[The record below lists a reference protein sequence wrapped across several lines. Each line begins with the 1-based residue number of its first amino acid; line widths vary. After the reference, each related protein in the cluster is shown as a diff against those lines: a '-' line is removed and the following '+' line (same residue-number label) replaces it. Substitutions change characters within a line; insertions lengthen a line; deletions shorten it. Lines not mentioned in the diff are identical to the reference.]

1 MSRLENRQRQLIFA
15 IYFKR
20 FMMANNRHT
29 FSSYELIA
37 ISKEINKTLQ
47 LRLNSIQ
54 AITSLLSSYGL
65 KDILNKHSHSTRHV
79 YWFSKPL
86 CLNTFKVPNV

>member
-1 MSRLENRQRQLIFA
+1 MSRLENRQKQLIFA

-65 KDILNKHSHSTRHV
+65 KDVLNKHSHSTRHV
-79 YWFSKPL
+79 YWFSKPM
-86 CLNTFKVPNV
+86 CLNTFKVPNI

>member
-37 ISKEINKTLQ
+37 ISKELNKTLQ

-54 AITSLLSSYGL
+54 AITSLLASYGL
-65 KDILNKHSHSTRHV
+65 KDVLNKHSHSTRHV

>member
-65 KDILNKHSHSTRHV
+65 KDVLNKHSHSTRHV

-86 CLNTFKVPNV
+86 CLNTFKVPNI

>member
-1 MSRLENRQRQLIFA
+1 MSRLENRQKQLIFA

-65 KDILNKHSHSTRHV
+65 KDVLNKHSHSTRHV

>member
-37 ISKEINKTLQ
+37 ISKEINKTLPPYKYIK
-47 LRLNSIQ
+47 NMI
-54 AITSLLSSYGL
+54 IT
-65 KDILNKHSHSTRHV
+65 D
-79 YWFSKPL
+79 KPL
-86 CLNTFKVPNV
+86 IKTTTHKIKRKEELALIEGK

>member
-1 MSRLENRQRQLIFA
+1 MSRLENRQKQLIFA

-20 FMMANNRHT
+20 FMMANNRYT

-37 ISKEINKTLQ
+37 ISKELNKTLH

-54 AITSLLSSYGL
+54 AITSLLASYGL
-65 KDILNKHSHSTRHV
+65 KDVLNKHSHSTRHV
-79 YWFSKPL
+79 YWFVKPL
-86 CLNTFKVPNV
+86 CLNTFKVPNI

>member
-65 KDILNKHSHSTRHV
+65 KDVLNKHSHSTRHV

>member
-54 AITSLLSSYGL
+54 AITSLLASYGL
-65 KDILNKHSHSTRHV
+65 KDVLNKHSHSTRHV

>member
-65 KDILNKHSHSTRHV
+65 KDVLNKHSHSTRYV

-86 CLNTFKVPNV
+86 CLNTFKVPNI

>member
-1 MSRLENRQRQLIFA
+1 MSRLENKQKQLIFA

-54 AITSLLSSYGL
+54 AITSLLSSYRL
-65 KDILNKHSHSTRHV
+65 KDVLNKHSHSTRHV
-79 YWFSKPL
+79 YWFSNPL
-86 CLNTFKVPNV
+86 CLNTFKVPNI

>member
-65 KDILNKHSHSTRHV
+65 KDVLNKHSHSTRHV
-79 YWFSKPL
+79 YWFNKPL

>member
-54 AITSLLSSYGL
+54 AITSLLASYGL
-65 KDILNKHSHSTRHV
+65 KDVLNKHSHSTRHV

-86 CLNTFKVPNV
+86 CLNTFKVPNI